1 MHRPPQRPRRGAR
14 RACTPR
20 RRVQQPCGLCGRA
33 AAAGA
38 RGRRRRHAGRPHA
51 RAHPRGR
58 GPARR
63 GEAGAPRPGRASCA
77 RLHASSMKLPGRQQL
92 SVQRVSYQQ
101 CRSHRPPQCYTC
113 REHLWA
119 MGRACPILRCS
130 VQHGMVPLLRRH
142 RRLIANTNTEKA
154 IASHTQKGLLL
165 TLTLALR
172 RCSRPRTGQQ
182 EASLLLY
189 AGNDARASRN
199 LLLGQVHLRGLPSAP
214 AGRAKIE
221 ARAGLGFG

>member
-58 GPARR
+58 NPARR

-172 RCSRPRTGQQ
+172 RCSRPRT
-182 EASLLLY
+182 
-189 AGNDARASRN
+189 RASRRRACCCM
-199 LLLGQVHLRGLPSAP
+199 LAMTPARRATYCWARSTCAACPARRPGGQRSR
-214 AGRAKIE
+214 RA
-221 ARAGLGFG
+221 RD